1 MKAEKDAAPIQ
12 AKPDYALVV
21 IHPFGDYQRGQKVT
35 DADEIDS
42 INASDNR
49 HHCNKVA
56 A

>member
-1 MKAEKDAAPIQ
+1 MKEDKTAVVVK

-35 DADEIDS
+35 DADEIDA